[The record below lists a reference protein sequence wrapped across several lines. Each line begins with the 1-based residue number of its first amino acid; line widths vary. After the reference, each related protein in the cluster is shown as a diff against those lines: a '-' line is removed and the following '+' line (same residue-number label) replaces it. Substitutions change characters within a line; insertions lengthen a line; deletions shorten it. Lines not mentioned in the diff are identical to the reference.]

1 MTANRSGRGT
11 KQRGQVVRDKLLAAT
26 EQLALSSHPERI
38 ALTDVM
44 EAADVA
50 RATVYH
56 HFGDLEG
63 LVGAATLRLYCRN
76 MRDDLAAIEQVIE
89 GATNVNEFA
98 DQMRLITGIATGEE
112 RRQYRLLRASCI
124 DYARDRPVLA
134 QQLADIQTSL
144 TDDLAKAMAKAQ
156 RKVLIRK
163 DLDPRALAVFIQAYS
178 LGKLVDDVAG
188 LHTSAG
194 AWGYLIDALVIKP
207 ALASSSDTD

>member
-1 MTANRSGRGT
+1 MTANRSGKGT

-26 EQLALSSHPERI
+26 ERLTLLSHPENI

-63 LVGAATLRLYCRN
+63 LIGAATLRLYSRN
-76 MRDDLAAIEQVIE
+76 VRDDLAAIEQVIE
-89 GATNVNEFA
+89 GANNVDEFA
-98 DQMRLITGIATGEE
+98 DQMRLITGIANGEE

-124 DYARDRPVLA
+124 DYARGRPVLVE
-134 QQLADIQTSL
+134 QLADIQTSL
-144 TDDLAKAMAKAQ
+144 TDDLAKAIAKAQ
-156 RKVLIRK
+156 HKALIRE
-163 DLDPRALAVFIQAYS
+163 DLDPRAFAVFIQAYS

-194 AWGYLIDALVIKP
+194 AWDYLIDTLVIKP
-207 ALASSSDTD
+207 SLASSSDTA